1 MSEKMSGNTYRIT
14 IEAIGPEEE
23 VFNFG
28 APMILNADGFCII
41 AEDQDRL
48 GLVMHRVSPM
58 LIAEAINS
66 SGHARKIMEAMLLQ
80 QMKRAMEAA
89 TA

>member
-1 MSEKMSGNTYRIT
+1 
-14 IEAIGPEEE
+14 
-23 VFNFG
+23 
-28 APMILNADGFCII
+28 
-41 AEDQDRL
+41 
-48 GLVMHRVSPM
+48 MHRVSPM

>member
-28 APMILNADGFCII
+28 APMILNSDGFFII
-41 AEDQDRL
+41 AEDQDQL
-48 GLVMHRVSPM
+48 GLVVHRISPAI
-58 LIAEAINS
+58 IAEAINS
-66 SGHARKIMEAMLLQ
+66 SGHARNIMTAMALQKI
-80 QMKRAMEAA
+80 KDAMEEA